1 MKSIAEMNPFMIHI
15 CKYSTAARTRVWGN
29 YRDPDIVWSKT
40 TKEWPFGR
48 KRYMPLDAGSLIAME
63 WLITKGNLVDAIMN
77 FSFILRDYA
86 YDNSE
91 PQNYIFESTHNLPVI
106 DTNKRRG
113 IVPERLSVSRR
124 IGIDLRK
131 EYSALYSLRWEIGL
145 TFSILEEIMMAE
157 NVWFTRNR
165 DYDTAMGLEAVVYN
179 LMATSNVEA
188 GEKPRKIMKIV
199 IC

>member
-1 MKSIAEMNPFMIHI
+1 MFQN
-15 CKYSTAARTRVWGN
+15 N
-29 YRDPDIVWSKT
+29 Y
-40 TKEWPFGR
+40 
-48 KRYMPLDAGSLIAME
+48 
-63 WLITKGNLVDAIMN
+63 LVN
-77 FSFILRDYA
+77 
-86 YDNSE
+86 
-91 PQNYIFESTHNLPVI
+91 
-106 DTNKRRG
+106 
-113 IVPERLSVSRR
+113 RR

-131 EYSALYSLRWEIGL
+131 EYSALYSLRWEIGR
-145 TFSILEEIMMAE
+145 TFTILEEIMMAE